1 MAQWLLENGDR
12 ASVVSF
18 LVIALSLIILGL
30 AKQWWVPGWL
40 YHQCIKDH
48 EDTLERER
56 ELRKEIDDGN
66 KQALARLKVYEE
78 VQRATRT
85 RKSSQ

>member
-40 YHQCIKDH
+40 YHQ
-48 EDTLERER
+48 
-56 ELRKEIDDGN
+56 
-66 KQALARLKVYEE
+66 
-78 VQRATRT
+78 
-85 RKSSQ
+85 

>member
-40 YHQCIKDH
+40 YHQCMEDH
-48 EDTLERER
+48 EATLERER
-56 ELRKEIDDGN
+56 GLREEIDEGN

-78 VQRATRT
+78 IQRTTRP
-85 RKSSQ
+85 RKSSP